1 MEIRVRVAGILTRGN
16 EILFVKHQK
25 NGEEYW
31 LLPGGGVE
39 YGETME
45 KSLEREFSEECNL
58 DIEVKDLMFISQG
71 IAPDKSKHIINM
83 FFHVNYVAGN
93 LKVGE
98 EDRLKEA
105 AYIDISEI
113 DNIILY
119 PNVKKELIEYFNGIQ
134 AIKYLGHRWE

>member
-31 LLPGGGVE
+31 LLPGGGVD

-45 KSLEREFSEECNL
+45 RSLEREFSEECNL
-58 DIEVKDLMFISQG
+58 DIEVKELMFVSQG

-83 FFHVNYVAGN
+83 FFHVNYISGD
-93 LKVGE
+93 LKIGE
-98 EDRLKEA
+98 EERLKEA
-105 AYIDISEI
+105 SYIDIADI
-113 DNIILY
+113 NNIILY
-119 PNVKKELIEYFNGIQ
+119 PNVKKELIEYFKGSQEIR
-134 AIKYLGHRWE
+134 YLGHRWE